1 MNKTYAQSVSLAQQ
15 VSYEC
20 SREELSGV
28 EVLVCPGFIS
38 LKGVR
43 NVFDMDGAPVS
54 LGAQDVYTCEQ
65 GAFTGEIAP
74 SQLTDVGC
82 SYCIVGHSERRQ
94 LLGESNDLIAQKVNA
109 LFTAGITPVLCCGE
123 PLEVYEADQGKSYVT
138 EQIASALAEGV
149 PEDKDIV
156 VAYEPIWA
164 IGTGKVATPEY
175 AQDICAE
182 IRSELA
188 RRLGD
193 EKAQQIRILYGGSVQ
208 PQNSK
213 LFFEQPD
220 IDGALIGGAALD
232 KDSFAEII
240 QQARTVARG

>member
-20 SREELSGV
+20 SREELAGV

-54 LGAQDVYTCEQ
+54 LGAQDVYVCEQ
-65 GAFTGEIAP
+65 GAYTGEIAP
-74 SQLTDVGC
+74 SQLVDVGC
-82 SYCIVGHSERRQ
+82 AYCIVGHSERRQ
-94 LLGESNDLIAQKVNA
+94 LLGESDELIAQKVSA
-109 LFTAGITPVLCCGE
+109 LFEAGITPVLCCGE
-123 PLEVYEADQGKSYVT
+123 PLEVYEADQGVSYVT
-138 EQIASALAEGV
+138 EQVASALSQGV
-149 PEDKDIV
+149 PDGKDFV

-175 AQDICAE
+175 AQSICAE
-182 IRSELA
+182 IRSQLA
-188 RRLGD
+188 HILGD
-193 EKAQQIRILYGGSVQ
+193 EKAQQIRVLYGGSVQ
-208 PQNSK
+208 PQNSR

-240 QQARTVARG
+240 QQAREVARG